1 MRKLC
6 IHGEKELS
14 PAGEVIK
21 MIEPAA
27 EMV

>member
-1 MRKLC
+1 MKAVNKRRETTFIL
-6 IHGEKELS
+6 
-14 PAGEVIK
+14 AGEVIK